1 MPNIKTLAALLLVA
15 FVPLTVVGIAAA
27 TAPSGVTPAAH
38 VEAATLAKGVKVNA
52 DGIKFKTKKPTAVS
66 VLTLT
71 VDPGG
76 TTGWHSHPGFAVISV
91 TNGTGTLYFADCSSR
106 TVRSGKSF
114 VETGDDPQTEF
125 RNDTSSP
132 VVLTVTFFAPKG
144 EDIIR
149 DEPRPACPRPAQ
161 TRGRMS

>member
-1 MPNIKTLAALLLVA
+1 MTRIKSLAAISFAA

-27 TAPSGVTPAAH
+27 TAPSGITPTPH
-38 VEAATLAKGVKVNA
+38 VEAARLAKVKVNA
-52 DGIKFKTKKPTAVS
+52 DGIKFRNKKPIDVS

-91 TNGTGTLYFADCSSR
+91 TKGTGTLYFADCSSKSIQ
-106 TVRSGKSF
+106 SGKSF

-125 RNDTSSP
+125 RNETSSP

-144 EDIIR
+144 KDIIR
-149 DEPRPACPRPAQ
+149 DEPQPKACR
-161 TRGRMS
+161 